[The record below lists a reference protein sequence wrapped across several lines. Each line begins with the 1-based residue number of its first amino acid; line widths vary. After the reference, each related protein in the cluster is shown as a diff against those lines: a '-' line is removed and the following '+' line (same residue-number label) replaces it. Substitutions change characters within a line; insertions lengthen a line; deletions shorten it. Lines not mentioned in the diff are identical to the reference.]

1 MLFRM
6 VVSDS
11 EMPKFNAKKME
22 GYCQKLLDILQ
33 NDVEC
38 EKYFKL
44 IVGYIISVG
53 KEIDIDNRKCFERKE
68 TANYFIDHIED
79 IKAYVINNV

>member
-1 MLFRM
+1 
-6 VVSDS
+6 
-11 EMPKFNAKKME
+11 ME

-38 EKYFKL
+38 EKYFKA

-53 KEIDIDNRKCFERKE
+53 EEIDIDNRKCFERKE
-68 TANYFIDHIED
+68 TAKYFTDHIED
-79 IKAYVINNV
+79 IKLYVANNI